1 MQGLLDGKV
10 VVVTGGSSGNGR
22 AIAFAAAAHGA
33 AAVVVADVIDAPREG
48 GQPTHEWLNSE
59 TTTRGVFI
67 HCDVSDADSM
77 DAAVAAADEFG
88 GIDVM
93 VNNAGI
99 VGPANPVVSLAEADF
114 DQVIAV
120 NLRGTFLGCRSA
132 ARRMSPRGSGSIVNI
147 ASIAALMGSRTSAA
161 YTASKAGV
169 RLMTTTLAFELG
181 SQGIRVNSVL
191 PGIIE
196 TYMTTQDRHWAASA
210 ADASTAKVPLGRLGR
225 PEDVANAVV
234 YLASDLA
241 SYITGSSLTVDGGL
255 TSIVP

>member
-48 GQPTHEWLNSE
+48 GQPTHEWLNAE
-59 TTTRGVFI
+59 TSTRAVFV
-67 HCDVSDADSM
+67 HCDVSDAASM
-77 DAAVAAADEFG
+77 DAAVAAADQFG

-99 VGPANPVVSLAEADF
+99 VGPAHPVVSLDEADF

-132 ARRMSPRGSGSIVNI
+132 GRRMSARGSGSIVNV
-147 ASIAALMGSRTSAA
+147 ASVAALMGSRTSAA

-169 RLMTTTLAFELG
+169 HLMTTTLAFELG

-191 PGIIE
+191 PGVIA
-196 TYMTTQDRHWAASA
+196 THMTMKDRHWAAAA
-210 ADASTAKVPLGRLGR
+210 ADATTAKVPLGRLGQ

-241 SYITGSSLTVDGGL
+241 SYITGSALTVDGGL